1 VYRAT
6 MEGAGGFTKDVAI
19 KLLHDKEVP
28 ELSLQRFR
36 DEARILGLIRDR
48 AIVTVDPPTRLA
60 GRWAVVMEY
69 VDGAT
74 IQRLMKLGPMPA
86 TVVAEVLQEVG
97 RALHKVYKAPGPDG
111 SPLRLLHRDI
121 KPGNL
126 QITQDGEVKIL
137 DFGIARADFANR
149 EAHTQAY
156 VGGTRGYIAP
166 ERLGGLEGPEGDIYS
181 LGVTAHFML
190 TGSRPSRRQ
199 LLGLDDVPTDGM
211 DDETIAMV
219 DLATRMRS
227 VVPDERPTA
236 REVEDICASI
246 LRTSEG
252 ARLRRWAEKTVP
264 QAAAS
269 KSDGMVGTVLT
280 ETLAA
285 IPSEERVA
293 GLIDFEPS
301 TPPTSSPG
309 PSLRLPLM
317 LAVVGAGLLLL
328 AVLFVS
334 AGGAA
339 GIGYWITAGDEA
351 EVANGTVPSLPVGQ
365 PPEKRAPKLIDKVR
379 KDKEAKPAV
388 PSPRPSPAPR
398 ATPRPSP
405 RPSPVTPAPTGDDAP
420 PSDDEGAT
428 FEIVIASNPMGAD
441 VKVDG
446 KTVGQTPVMALELT
460 EGSHRID
467 ITGDSE
473 STSHTI
479 RVGRRSPKRWV
490 WVGGDTWE
498 EYY

>member
-1 VYRAT
+1 

-19 KLLHDKEVP
+19 KLLHDKDVP

-74 IQRLMKLGPMPA
+74 VQRLMKLGPMPA
-86 TVVAEVLQEVG
+86 TVVAEALQEIG

-111 SPLRLLHRDI
+111 APLRLLHRDI

-166 ERLGGLEGPEGDIYS
+166 ERMGGVEGPEGDIYS
-181 LGVTAHFML
+181 LGVTAHYML

-199 LLGLDDVPTDGM
+199 ILGLDAVPTDGM
-211 DDETIAMV
+211 DEDTIAMV

-227 VVPDERPTA
+227 VVPEERPTA

-252 ARLRRWAEKTVP
+252 PRLRRWAETTVP

-269 KSDGMVGTVLT
+269 KIDDMVGTVLT

-301 TPPTSSPG
+301 TPRASSDPG

-317 LAVVGAGLLLL
+317 LALVGAGLLLL
-328 AVLFVS
+328 AVLFVG

-339 GIGYWITAGDEA
+339 GVGYWLTADDETEA
-351 EVANGTVPSLPVGQ
+351 ASSMAPSLPVGL
-365 PPEKRAPKLIDKVR
+365 PKEKRTPKLIDRVR
-379 KDKEAKPAV
+379 KEMEAKLPA
-388 PSPRPSPAPR
+388 PSTSPKPSPAPG
-398 ATPRPSP
+398 AAPRPSP
-405 RPSPVTPAPTGDDAP
+405 RPSPATPTPSGGDAP
-420 PSDDEGAT
+420 PPNDEGAT
-428 FEIVIASNPMGAD
+428 FEVVIASNPMGAD

-446 KTVGQTPVMALELT
+446 EAVGQTPVMALELT

-490 WVGGDTWE
+490 WVGGETWE